1 MPREFDLLGDPI
13 PENHGKPGANGHTPT
28 AESVSKVRSLL
39 AADMDLKD
47 IAVELGITAPTLRKH
62 YFQNGKI
69 NVKDAKRRARQEQ
82 RAKLMLKLDEQVD
95 KGNVSAIRTMKQIL
109 DEEDK
114 AADFKELAQGNSSKG
129 TQKKDP
135 PMPKGKKD
143 QLQRAATDAWESD
156 PLLSGRP
163 N

>member
-13 PENHGKPGANGHTPT
+13 PDNHGKPGANGHTPT
-28 AESVSKVRSLL
+28 AESINKVRGLL
-39 AADMDLKD
+39 AADVDLKD
-47 IAVELGITAPTLRKH
+47 IALELGITAPTLRKH
-62 YFQNGKI
+62 YFQSGKI
-69 NVKDAKRRARQEQ
+69 KVKDAKQRARQEL

-95 KGNVSAIRTMKQIL
+95 KGNVSAIKTMKQIL

-114 AADFKELAQGNSSKG
+114 AAEFKELQQGNSSADAK
-129 TQKKDP
+129 KKDP
-135 PMPKGKKD
+135 PMAKGKKD
-143 QLQRAATDAWESD
+143 QLQKAAADAWESD